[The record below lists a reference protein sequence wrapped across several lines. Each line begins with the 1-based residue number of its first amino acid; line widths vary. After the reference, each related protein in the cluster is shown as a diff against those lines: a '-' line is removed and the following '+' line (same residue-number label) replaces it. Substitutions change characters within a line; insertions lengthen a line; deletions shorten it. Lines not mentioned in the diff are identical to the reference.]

1 MYLFCCRD
9 LGFLTLVKRKK
20 KILTDVLDLFQT
32 KICEEF
38 PAEVDLETKAW
49 KVLTWTA
56 IGLGI
61 AATASFFTSH

>member
-1 MYLFCCRD
+1 MLINE
-9 LGFLTLVKRKK
+9 VMKP
-20 KILTDVLDLFQT
+20 TDMFNCFQM

-38 PAEVDLETKAW
+38 PAEVDLESKAW

-56 IGLGI
+56 IGLGL

>member
-1 MYLFCCRD
+1 M
-9 LGFLTLVKRKK
+9 
-20 KILTDVLDLFQT
+20 LTDVLDLFQT